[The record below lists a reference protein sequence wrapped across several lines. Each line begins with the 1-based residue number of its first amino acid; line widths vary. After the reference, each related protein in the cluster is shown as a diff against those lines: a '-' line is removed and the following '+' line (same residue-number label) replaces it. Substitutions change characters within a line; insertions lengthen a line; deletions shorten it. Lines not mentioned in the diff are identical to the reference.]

1 MFLHLRSGQCS
12 GGSEGCYGLVN
23 VAAIAFVAVTQSML
37 AKDRNESIAACNLTC
52 YERQQSASYRH
63 CLSRGRSLF

>member
-12 GGSEGCYGLVN
+12 GCSEGCYGPVD

-37 AKDRNESIAACNLTC
+37 AKDCNE
-52 YERQQSASYRH
+52 
-63 CLSRGRSLF
+63 